1 MRIRLALLLGLLSP
15 AGVVLAQTPA
25 SHSGHSATQEVNPV
39 GTYDLNFVRHG
50 EPGVGVLVISG
61 TAASLKGMLE
71 AHGRSI
77 PLPTITVAG
86 HTVTLRDST
95 DLSISFTLSDGNTVK
110 GKWSGHGD
118 SGELNGVRRQ
128 R

>member
-1 MRIRLALLLGLLSP
+1 
-15 AGVVLAQTPA
+15 
-25 SHSGHSATQEVNPV
+25 
-39 GTYDLNFVRHG
+39 
-50 EPGVGVLVISG
+50 
-61 TAASLKGMLE
+61 
-71 AHGRSI
+71 
-77 PLPTITVAG
+77 VAG